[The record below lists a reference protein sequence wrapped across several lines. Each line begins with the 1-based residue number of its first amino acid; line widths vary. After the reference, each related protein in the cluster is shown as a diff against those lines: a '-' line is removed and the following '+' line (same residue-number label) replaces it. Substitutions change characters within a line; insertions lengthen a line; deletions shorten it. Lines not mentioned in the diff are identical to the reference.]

1 MSNRINLKLNASDTA
16 SLSNRIN
23 LKLNISDTSA
33 MLLKYLRKTDTA
45 TLSSRI
51 DLRVRYSDTA
61 SMLSNYQTAIN
72 NKVNLSDVNQTIAAF
87 QYLGSSI
94 KFFPIGVNS
103 FIQATTNLQFI
114 NTRIFLT
121 AIYVPTTTTVTGVKW
136 ITGSAGT
143 SYVGGANYNGIALY
157 SYNVGTG
164 LCTRIDSTA
173 SDANTWA
180 TAGFQSKA
188 FVTTASLSQGVYF
201 LAAICNGSATTFP
214 SIVQTAAQSVV
225 TTYDFTSP
233 AKLTGNSTGTVSPAS
248 FNLSTITN
256 TTNTPVIALY

>member
-1 MSNRINLKLNASDTA
+1 VWKNRNIYTIVDTTNTIATKSNVALKLNISDTANMLSTYSTRINGKLNITDTA

-23 LKLNISDTSA
+23 LKLNT
-33 MLLKYLRKTDTA
+33 TDA
-45 TLSSRI
+45 
-51 DLRVRYSDTA
+51 
-61 SMLSNYQTAIN
+61 
-72 NKVNLSDVNQTIAAF
+72 NQTISAF

-136 ITGSAGT
+136 VTGSAG
-143 SYVGGANYNGIALY
+143 SLFVGANYNGIALY

-164 LCTRIDSTA
+164 LCVRIDSTA
-173 SDANTWA
+173 SDANTWT

-188 FVTTASLSQGVYF
+188 FVTPISLTQGVYY

-214 SIVQTAAQSVV
+214 SITQTAAQSTV

-233 AKLTGNSTGTVSPAS
+233 AKLTGNSNGSVSPAS
-248 FNLSTITN
+248 FNLSTITS

>member
-1 MSNRINLKLNASDTA
+1 MENTSNRPNLNIDLASNLVNTKLNATDTV

-23 LKLNISDTSA
+23 AKLNI
-33 MLLKYLRKTDTA
+33 TDA
-45 TLSSRI
+45 
-51 DLRVRYSDTA
+51 
-61 SMLSNYQTAIN
+61 NP
-72 NKVNLSDVNQTIAAF
+72 TIAAF
-87 QYLGSSI
+87 QFLGSSI

-103 FIQATTNLQFI
+103 FIQATTNLQFV

-136 ITGSAGT
+136 VQGSAGT
-143 SYVGGANYNGIALY
+143 SYAGGVNYNGIALY

-173 SDANTWA
+173 SDATTWS
-180 TAGFQSKA
+180 TAGFQSRA
-188 FVTTASLSQGVYF
+188 FVTPISLTQGVYY
-201 LAAICNGSATTFP
+201 LAAVCNGTATTFP
-214 SIVQTAAQSVV
+214 SITQTAAQSAV

-233 AKLTGNSTGTVSPAS
+233 AKLTGNSTGSVSPAS
-248 FNLSTITN
+248 FNLSTITS